1 MDVIW
6 KSAIGM
12 VVLAIVLLLSRSQV
26 PHLAGL
32 MLFFPALG
40 LPAFYFI
47 GASEGPEKLR
57 TTIVAALLSIPLWVV
72 WATGFYLF
80 SYRFTMEQ
88 SALLRLVVWGVAAS
102 ALVLLMNGRF

>member
-6 KSAIGM
+6 KSGLGA
-12 VVLAIVLLLSRSQV
+12 VVLAMVLLLSRTSV
-26 PHLAGL
+26 SYLAGL

-47 GASEGPEKLR
+47 GASEGPERLR
-57 TTIVAALLSIPLWVV
+57 STIVAALLSMPLWII
-72 WATGFYLF
+72 WALAFYFF

-88 SALLRLVVWGVAAS
+88 SALLSLVVWAIAAT
-102 ALVLLMNGRF
+102 ALMLVMNGRF

>member
-6 KSAIGM
+6 KSAIGA
-12 VVLAIVLLLSRSQV
+12 VVLAGVLLLSRTSV
-26 PHLAGL
+26 PYLAGL

-47 GASEGPEKLR
+47 GVSEGPERLR
-57 TTIVAALLSIPLWVV
+57 GTIIAALLSMPLWGI
-72 WATGFYLF
+72 WALAFYFL

-88 SALLRLVVWGVAAS
+88 SALLSLVVWGVAAS
-102 ALVLLMNGRF
+102 ALVLIMNGRF

>member
-6 KSAIGM
+6 KSAIGAI
-12 VVLAIVLLLSRSQV
+12 VLAIVLLLSRSHV
-26 PHLAGL
+26 PYLAGL

-47 GASEGPEKLR
+47 GASEGPERLR
-57 TTIVAALLSIPLWVV
+57 STILAALLSIPLWII
-72 WATGFYLF
+72 WAVGFYFF

-88 SALLRLVVWGVAAS
+88 SALLSLVVWGVAA
-102 ALVLLMNGRF
+102 ALLVTAMNGRF